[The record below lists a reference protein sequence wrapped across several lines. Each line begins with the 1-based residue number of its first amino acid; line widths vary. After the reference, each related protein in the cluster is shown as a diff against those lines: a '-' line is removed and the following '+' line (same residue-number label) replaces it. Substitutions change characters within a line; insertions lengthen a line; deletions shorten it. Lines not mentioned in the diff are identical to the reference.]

1 MSEPTRQTMQGRI
14 DLDGKSFVD
23 IAFQNAELVYDGGT
37 MPTFHNCT
45 FNDARFTFQST
56 ASNTVLFLRSMLPAQ
71 TGMRQVVLGLMPEF
85 QQN

>member
-1 MSEPTRQTMQGRI
+1 MSESTRKTMQGRI
-14 DLDGKSFVD
+14 NLDGKTFADV
-23 IAFQNAELVYDGGT
+23 AFHNAELVYDGGA
-37 MPTFHNCT
+37 MPTFQNCT
-45 FNDARFTFQST
+45 FTDTRFTLQNA